1 MRPPHATTLPVA
13 KDTFTADAVWNLGGL
28 MKIQVETI
36 PASDQSTMSAT
47 VPNEGIHITQ
57 GKRTPYVRAR
67 KSEGNGCGSTEMR
80 LNVVRIPSRSARR
93 YAVDTNYLQ
102 EQSTVVRVLIRS
114 AC

>member
-1 MRPPHATTLPVA
+1 
-13 KDTFTADAVWNLGGL
+13 
-28 MKIQVETI
+28 MK
-36 PASDQSTMSAT
+36 M
-47 VPNEGIHITQ
+47 ITS
-57 GKRTPYVRAR
+57 RTPHVGAR
-67 KSEGNGCGSTEMR
+67 KGNSNGCGSTEMR